1 MYLLWKDIINFKWL
15 SKQIWYKD
23 IIDYI
28 TTKDNICPKK
38 ENVFKMFKLLNPSDI
53 RVVWIF
59 NEPYTQ
65 LSKGEPIANGIGLAA
80 PFETTQIKNMSKA
93 TQIIGK
99 FDHTLMYLI
108 SQGVFS
114 FNKYFTVESY
124 KPGSC
129 TEYNCTINDRP
140 LRWDLYTEYILK
152 QMNKHLQNIVY
163 VFFGYEAN
171 KLSYLVNS
179 TNNLIINTSHP
190 SNRGYKYGLLDSN
203 LFQKTN
209 EYLKNNN
216 KLTIKWKKDLN

>member
-1 MYLLWKDIINFKWL
+1 MYLLWKDVVDFKWL

-28 TTKDNICPKK
+28 NQNEHICPIKT
-38 ENVFKMFKLLNPSDI
+38 NIFKIFKLLNPSDI
-53 RVVWIF
+53 NVIWVF
-59 NEPYTQ
+59 NEPYVQ
-65 LSKGEPIANGIGLAA
+65 LYKNIPISNGIGLAA
-80 PFETTQIKNMSKA
+80 PFETMQIKNISKS

-99 FDHTLMYLI
+99 FDNTMMNLV
-108 SQGVFS
+108 SQGVFA
-114 FNKYFTVESY
+114 FNKYFTVESN
-124 KPGSC
+124 KPSSC
-129 TEYNCTINDRP
+129 TEYNCMINNRP
-140 LRWDLYTEYILK
+140 LRWDLYSEYILS
-152 QMNKHLQNIVY
+152 QLNKYLKNIVY